1 LTEPAGLKAP
11 RPEIS
16 EQSKRHA
23 RTGRNILIAAGVIA
37 AIGVGT
43 TVGEAIFGHGG
54 GQETGLQQELD
65 MFSGAHLTQG
75 GLEGDQLTVS
85 VDLNANTA
93 VVGETKVGH
102 ELAAF
107 TEDAK
112 GNWEETVTTFGKPG
126 KEGLPIT
133 IGLNPTQLA
142 TGGVRVIYEAV
153 VGNTDDRSVELTP
166 FAGLEAV
173 PGQTTIA
180 GIEYSQLPKVPTSVQ
195 EAAIAQL
202 TQ

>member
-93 VVGETKVGH
+93 VVG
-102 ELAAF
+102 
-107 TEDAK
+107 
-112 GNWEETVTTFGKPG
+112 
-126 KEGLPIT
+126 
-133 IGLNPTQLA
+133 
-142 TGGVRVIYEAV
+142 
-153 VGNTDDRSVELTP
+153 NTDDRSVELTP